1 MLSYRI
7 SFLILSCFF
16 TFASSYAQ
24 YFKKIGMKDG
34 LSSLSVVSIYQ
45 DPLGRMWF
53 GTTEGLNIYNG
64 NKISRITK
72 YQSLVEGK
80 VETKNLRG
88 NVSQI
93 LGDGKERVFIINN
106 NTLLEYNLL
115 KDKFTEISSN
125 GVRTMNF
132 YEGKLYYFVKDS
144 LMSYVPD
151 CPISFQKRYDI
162 PYITCMEYKS
172 GIFYIGTKN
181 GLFRVK
187 DEKVECILPDIEIY
201 KIFQSSSGEFWVA
214 SRMNG
219 LYRIKADNKI
229 IEETISP
236 SRVVSPQ
243 IREFV
248 EDNRKRIWFGTF
260 DGLQMYDPEKDE
272 YKVYRAENIA
282 GTLEHNSVFSL
293 YKDIQNTIWV
303 GSYYGGVNYFNTEF
317 DLFSYYRNNNSKD
330 GRNLSFP
337 IVGQV
342 FEDREHNLWI
352 ATDGGGINVYN
363 KQNGS
368 FTYFDASMPN
378 SILHNN
384 VKSMAYDNERDCVYI
399 GTYTGGLSKYD
410 RKTKTFYNYLE
421 HSTKEKSPSDR
432 IHCCKY
438 HDGILYITATNG
450 FWTLDVKTN
459 VFSIVDYH
467 ADIISMEIDQND
479 NIWLTSKENIYLYN
493 IRTSEFIR
501 LYGLENRL
509 PKHIR
514 ITKVLPAKKGN
525 NLYISTLGAGFFSY
539 DMDSKTLKQYLHEE
553 NGLLSNFCYN
563 IAETEKGDVFIT
575 NDKGF
580 SIFMQDERLVKTV
593 DFQADKGMISTVIDV
608 CGIYVSPN
616 DVVYMGGVGGMMSL
630 DYKKYKT
637 VLNSIGDDFFHLE
650 TLYINNSLISPSD
663 NSGILSKTLAYTDE
677 INLKH
682 NQNNISFTFANS
694 NYIGLAHTTAY
705 YYMLEGFDKGWG
717 TTESTNINYTN
728 IPPGKYKLII
738 RKVGNK
744 LGGAGK
750 DEISLFI
757 NVSHPWYANIYAY
770 IIYFV
775 IIIAIFYS
783 YWRISLTRQKLALSL
798 ENEKRE
804 KQRIEEV
811 NKLKLRFFTNISHEF
826 RTPLTLIMGQLETLI
841 QNEGLSLSV
850 QRKLQRIY
858 KNSLNMRNLITELL
872 DFRKQEQGYLQ
883 LKVEKYDL
891 VSFVRDIFDSFK
903 EYADKRGIEYNF
915 YHTSQNIEAWFDG
928 IQLQKVI
935 FNLLS
940 NAFKYT
946 PVNGNIS
953 IKVASSHE
961 MLEIEVKDN
970 GCGIASESV
979 DKIFNRFYQADNAP
993 KEPLRG
999 TGIGLALTKG
1009 IVELHKGRIEVN
1021 SEVDKGSTFRVLL
1034 PAGNSHFTTEE
1045 LNLKEKRLLTDAV
1058 SNDISVELDDE
1069 VSTTVP
1075 ENEIS
1080 DDIPVKPVML
1090 IVEDDD
1096 DILTMLEEIFMPVYK
1111 VFSARN
1117 GAEGFDMAQKLY
1129 PAIILSDVMM
1139 PIMTGKEM
1147 CYKIKNSLELSHI
1160 PVVLLTAQT
1169 SEEHTVEGY
1178 MFGADDYVT
1187 KPFNVKML
1195 MSRCNSLV
1203 KNRRLIFENLR
1214 NIQIE
1219 DKGVSVVAN
1228 VTDLQFVEQVT
1239 EIIKKNFDNPEF
1251 DMNVL
1256 ASEVNMGRSKL
1267 YIRIKEATGITPNE
1281 FTLHIKL
1288 KEGLKMLKESP
1299 TLNISEIAYRLGFT
1313 SPRYFSKCFKDFYG
1327 VTPQAYRKKNENL

>member
-1 MLSYRI
+1 MSNCRVPV
-7 SFLILSCFF
+7 SILLCFF
-16 TFASSYAQ
+16 VFVSSYAQ

-34 LSSLSVVSIYQ
+34 LSSLSVLAIYQ

-64 NKISRITK
+64 NKVSRITK
-72 YQSLVEGK
+72 YNSSVEGK
-80 VETKNLRG
+80 VEMKNLRG

-115 KDKFTEISSN
+115 KDEFTEISSS
-125 GVRTMNF
+125 GVRAMSLH
-132 YEGKLYYFVKDS
+132 EGTLYYFAKDS
-144 LMSYVPD
+144 LMSYGPD
-151 CPISFQKRYDI
+151 CQVAFQEKYDV
-162 PYITCMEYKS
+162 PYITCLEYKS
-172 GIFYIGTKN
+172 GIFYIGTRN
-181 GLFRVK
+181 GLFRAK
-187 DEKVECILPDIEIY
+187 GEKTECVLPDIEIY
-201 KIFQSSSGEFWVA
+201 KIFQSSSGELWIA

-219 LYRIKADNKI
+219 LYRIKPGGGIFK
-229 IEETISP
+229 ETVSS

-272 YKVYRAENIA
+272 YQVYRTENIA
-282 GTLEHNSVFSL
+282 GTIEHNSVFSL
-293 YKDIQNTIWV
+293 YKDVQNTIWM

-317 DLFSYYRNNNSKD
+317 DIFFYYRNNNGKD

-337 IVGQV
+337 IVGQI
-342 FEDREHNLWI
+342 FEDRDRNLWI
-352 ATDGGGINVYN
+352 ATDGGGVNVYN
-363 KQNGS
+363 RQNAS

-384 VKSMAYDNERDCVYI
+384 VKSMAYDYERDCVYI

-410 RKTKTFYNYLE
+410 RKTKLFYNYLE
-421 HSTKEKSPSDR
+421 HNPKEKSPSDR

-438 HDGILYITATNG
+438 HNGVLYITATNG

-459 VFSIVDYH
+459 VFSVVDYH
-467 ADIISMEIDQND
+467 TDIISMEIDENE
-479 NIWLTSKENIYLYN
+479 NVWLASKENIYLYN

-501 LYGLENRL
+501 LYGLESRL
-509 PKHIR
+509 PKQIR
-514 ITKVLPAKKGN
+514 ITKVLPAKGEN
-525 NLYISTLGAGFFSY
+525 TLYISTLGTGFFSY

-563 IAETEKGDVFIT
+563 IAETGQGDIFIT

-580 SIFMQDERLVKTV
+580 SIFMQDEMQMKTI
-593 DFQADKGMISTVIDV
+593 DFQSDKGMISTVIDV
-608 CGIYVSPN
+608 CGIYVSPD

-630 DYKKYKT
+630 DYKKYKAI
-637 VLNSIGDDFFHLE
+637 LDSIGDDFFHLE
-650 TLYINNSLISPSD
+650 TLYVNNSPISPSD
-663 NSGILSKTLAYTDE
+663 GSGILDKVLAYTDA

-694 NYIGLAHTTAY
+694 NYIGLAHTTTY
-705 YYMLEGFDKGWG
+705 YYMLEGFDKEWC
-717 TTESTNINYTN
+717 TTESTDINYTN
-728 IPPGKYKLII
+728 IPPGKYRLVI
-738 RKVGNK
+738 RKVNNK
-744 LGGAGK
+744 FGGAGK
-750 DEISLFI
+750 DEISLFV

-770 IIYFV
+770 IIYLV
-775 IIIAIFYS
+775 IIGSLFYS

-883 LKVEKYDL
+883 LKVEKHDL
-891 VSFVRDIFDSFK
+891 VSFARDIFDSFK
-903 EYADKRGIEYNF
+903 EYADKRGITYDF
-915 YHTSQNIEAWFDG
+915 YHTSQHIDAWFDG

-961 MLEIEVKDN
+961 VLEIEVRDN
-970 GCGIASESV
+970 GCGISPESV

-1009 IVELHKGRIEVN
+1009 IVELHKGRIEVD

-1034 PAGNSHFTTEE
+1034 PAGNAHFTVEE
-1045 LNLKEKRLLTDAV
+1045 LDVKRQQPLTEVASDRIAVGLDEDVSAAAPDKE
-1058 SNDISVELDDE
+1058 I
-1069 VSTTVP
+1069 P
-1075 ENEIS
+1075 ESAS
-1080 DDIPVKPVML
+1080 DKPVML
-1090 IVEDDD
+1090 IVEDDE
-1096 DILTMLEEIFMPVYK
+1096 DILTMLEEIFIPVYK

-1117 GAEGFDMAQKLY
+1117 GSEGFDMAQKLH

-1160 PVVLLTAQT
+1160 PVVLITAQT
-1169 SEEHTVEGY
+1169 SEEQTVEGY

-1214 NIQIE
+1214 NIQSE
-1219 DKGVSVVAN
+1219 DKGVAVVSNAA
-1228 VTDLQFVEQVT
+1228 DSQFVEEVT
-1239 EIIKKNFDNPEF
+1239 EIIKRNFDNPEF

-1256 ASEVNMGRSKL
+1256 ASEMNMGRSKL
-1267 YIRIKEATGITPNE
+1267 YARIREATGITPNE

-1288 KEGLKMLKESP
+1288 KEGLRMLKESP
-1299 TLNISEIAYRLGFT
+1299 ALNISEIAYRLGFT
-1313 SPRYFSKCFKDFYG
+1313 SPRYFSRCFKDFYG
-1327 VTPQAYRKKNENL
+1327 VTPQSCRKGNEHP

>member
-1 MLSYRI
+1 
-7 SFLILSCFF
+7 
-16 TFASSYAQ
+16 
-24 YFKKIGMKDG
+24 
-34 LSSLSVVSIYQ
+34 
-45 DPLGRMWF
+45 
-53 GTTEGLNIYNG
+53 
-64 NKISRITK
+64 
-72 YQSLVEGK
+72 
-80 VETKNLRG
+80 
-88 NVSQI
+88 
-93 LGDGKERVFIINN
+93 
-106 NTLLEYNLL
+106 
-115 KDKFTEISSN
+115 
-125 GVRTMNF
+125 
-132 YEGKLYYFVKDS
+132 
-144 LMSYVPD
+144 
-151 CPISFQKRYDI
+151 
-162 PYITCMEYKS
+162 
-172 GIFYIGTKN
+172 
-181 GLFRVK
+181 
-187 DEKVECILPDIEIY
+187 
-201 KIFQSSSGEFWVA
+201 
-214 SRMNG
+214 
-219 LYRIKADNKI
+219 
-229 IEETISP
+229 
-236 SRVVSPQ
+236 
-243 IREFV
+243 
-248 EDNRKRIWFGTF
+248 
-260 DGLQMYDPEKDE
+260 
-272 YKVYRAENIA
+272 
-282 GTLEHNSVFSL
+282 
-293 YKDIQNTIWV
+293 
-303 GSYYGGVNYFNTEF
+303 
-317 DLFSYYRNNNSKD
+317 
-330 GRNLSFP
+330 
-337 IVGQV
+337 
-342 FEDREHNLWI
+342 
-352 ATDGGGINVYN
+352 
-363 KQNGS
+363 
-368 FTYFDASMPN
+368 
-378 SILHNN
+378 
-384 VKSMAYDNERDCVYI
+384 
-399 GTYTGGLSKYD
+399 
-410 RKTKTFYNYLE
+410 
-421 HSTKEKSPSDR
+421 
-432 IHCCKY
+432 
-438 HDGILYITATNG
+438 
-450 FWTLDVKTN
+450 
-459 VFSIVDYH
+459 
-467 ADIISMEIDQND
+467 MEIDQND

-563 IAETEKGDVFIT
+563 IAETEQGDVVIT

-637 VLNSIGDDFFHLE
+637 VQNSIGDDFFHLE
-650 TLYINNSLISPSD
+650 TLYINNSPISPSD